1 MFADKFKH
9 SKSIEISK
17 YIKKYVSK
25 NYDINAFNKIESLIN
40 DLEFFRNS
48 IISFEGVEL
57 TKDSLTKIKNNIL
70 DYLRLLSTIKK
81 RIPFGSDDNS
91 VKIEYKWY
99 DVLKDDSY
107 CSYNFNHEYYNHL
120 FNLAV
125 CLVNIAK
132 TSNFT
137 DSEEDLKVAV
147 KNFNYAAWIFDK
159 IKQELP
165 NFINTKEI
173 MPDMNLNYLTY
184 CNNLCLA
191 QSQAIIFE
199 ISGRKG
205 MSNELQA
212 QLSRGIYDLL
222 TNCYNMTND
231 GLKKYSNDTIK
242 TYLNNRRFW
251 YFSLGLLKM
260 RSHQEEEF
268 KSKAIGY
275 GKMIAYTSLAKDALT
290 SGSKD
295 MKYIEK
301 LIKVDEY
308 NAKLKQVTDEFQ
320 TMSDK
325 NKRIYYDGVPDPT
338 TLPKIEKKLMANPV
352 AFNEPLTTNQYD
364 ELLKDLIPQEIRA
377 SVENYKEKLLQYVGE
392 KLSNYENEV
401 KIDKFLADLNLPG
414 GLESAM
420 CQNEISQYLWKKIS
434 DVQVQGGYNYLNTL
448 NSNNNLIAEEIVKKL
463 KVQQTLLLSEED
475 QDNKLRE
482 IYKNGWK
489 RDPSNKLNQSYIN
502 LIITMNNKIEAA
514 KNCDKKILESINE
527 KVKDLEELALS
538 KTQLDK
544 KVPIKVDSKEF
555 LEIPEAKA
563 LKEEIEKLNQLKLK
577 NKSAIEAIFTSM
589 NEENLITHFLDFH
602 RKLASE
608 SAYTKEQYEKYDKM
622 ILDVANL
629 EKLISES
636 KENVKV
642 KNYEFLKVKDQ
653 KMKPKPENEEYFKKL
668 ENTCNFYN
676 EKMTNFYQGLNFYNS
691 LLDKVYDLESNVGDF
706 ILARDLQKTDL
717 MKMQSKNYQG
727 DTYDFTGKSNNNINN
742 NNVNSKLS
750 LFRL

>member
-25 NYDINAFNKIESLIN
+25 NYDMNAFNKIESILN
-40 DLEFFRNS
+40 DLEFFRNA
-48 IISFEGVEL
+48 IINFEGVEL

-70 DYLRLLSTIKK
+70 DYIRLLNTIKK
-81 RIPFGSDDNS
+81 RIPFGSDDHS

-107 CSYNFNHEYYNHL
+107 CSYNFYHEYYNHL

-125 CLVNIAK
+125 CLVNLAK
-132 TSNFT
+132 TSNFS

-165 NFINTKEI
+165 NFINAKEI

-191 QSQAIIFE
+191 QSQALIFE

-212 QLSRGIYDLL
+212 QLSKGIFDLL
-222 TNCYNMTND
+222 TNCFNMTND
-231 GLKKYSNDTIK
+231 GLKKYSSDTIK

-251 YFSLGLLKM
+251 YFSLGMLKM

-290 SGSKD
+290 TGSKD

-301 LIKVDEY
+301 IIKVDDY
-308 NAKLKQVTDEFQ
+308 NAKLKQVTEEFQ

-325 NKRIYYDGVPDPT
+325 NKRIYYDSVPDPT
-338 TLPKIEKKLMANPV
+338 TLPKLEKKLMANPL
-352 AFNEPLTTNQYD
+352 AFNESLTTNQYD
-364 ELLKDLIPQEIRA
+364 ELLKDLIPQEIKS
-377 SVENYKEKLLQYVGE
+377 SVENYKEKLLQYVSE
-392 KLSNYENEV
+392 KLASYENEI
-401 KIDKFLADLNLPG
+401 KIDKFLSDLNLPG

-420 CQNEISQYLWKKIS
+420 CQNEISQYLWTKIS
-434 DVQVQGGYNYLNTL
+434 EVQNLGGYNYLNTL
-448 NSNNNLIAEEIVKKL
+448 NSNNNLIAEEIIKKL
-463 KVQQTLLLSEED
+463 KTVQTLLLSEED

-482 IYKNGWK
+482 IYKNGWL
-489 RDPSNKLNQSYIN
+489 RDPSSKLNQSYIN
-502 LIITMNNKIEAA
+502 MIVTMNNKIEAA
-514 KNCDKKILESINE
+514 KMCDKKILDSINE
-527 KVKDLEELALS
+527 KAKDIEELSLS
-538 KTQLDK
+538 KSQLDK
-544 KVPIKVDSKEF
+544 KVPIRVDSKEF
-555 LEIPEAKA
+555 LEIPEAKE
-563 LKEEIEKLNQLKLK
+563 LKDVIEKLNQLKIK
-577 NKSAIEAIFTSM
+577 NKAAIEAIFTSM

-602 RKLASE
+602 RKQASE
-608 SAYTKEQYEKYDKM
+608 TTFTKEQYDKYDKM
-622 ILDVANL
+622 VLEVANL
-629 EKLISES
+629 EKLITDA
-636 KENVKV
+636 KEQVRI
-642 KNYEFLKVKDQ
+642 KNDNFLKIKEQ

-668 ENTCNFYN
+668 ENNCKFYN

-706 ILARDLQKTDL
+706 ILARDLQKNDL
-717 MKMQSKNYQG
+717 IKVQSKNYQG
-727 DTYDFTGKSNNNINN
+727 DTVDFTKKNNDM
-742 NNVNSKLS
+742 NSK
-750 LFRL
+750 FF